1 MGLRGIILPQTRPS
15 KLRREPGVLI
25 CSMATPAVDP
35 IDAFFTLERLAYYRD
50 LHARYPLWC
59 GRWPSNERSKPSA
72 HHWLVQ
78 SRLHDEASQSLRRSR
93 IISIRF
99 ASTPTADEAP
109 RPQALL
115 EVGNDI
121 EVVEDFEPP
130 IHSAVLGAINYTF
143 ARWES
148 GYGPGGSGKP
158 YVTKADFVLEN
169 WAWHAKGILDATD
182 PRVFGVMKDPG
193 LTGYAL
199 HELRRAYLQTDPK
212 LDTRKKKLKTLEAYW
227 LRVGREIGIIPGVK
241 GGKVCALDDEL
252 LAGLFKEGAALVRE
266 ILEYEPSTNDLAEV
280 RALLPGSEVDAAV
293 SSYRVEL
300 AKRDPEEAAARDK
313 ADRAKSDARLKVA
326 LRATRLRFPMFSA
339 AEIESIQESWLAS
352 PRKNRYATL
361 AVERMENR
369 LPITASRIWKRTARY
384 RK

>member
-1 MGLRGIILPQTRPS
+1 
-15 KLRREPGVLI
+15 
-25 CSMATPAVDP
+25 MATPAVDP
-35 IDAFFTLERLAYYRD
+35 IDSFFTPERLAYYRD

-143 ARWES
+143 ARWKS

-158 YVTKADFVLEN
+158 YVIESDFVLQD
-169 WAWHAKGILDATD
+169 WAWHAKEILDATD

-212 LDTRKKKLKTLEAYW
+212 LDARKRKLKTLEGYW
-227 LRVGREIGIIPGVK
+227 LRIGREIGVIPGVT

-252 LAGLFKEGAALVRE
+252 LTGLISEGETLMRELV
-266 ILEYEPSTNDLAEV
+266 EYEPSGADMDVV
-280 RALLPGSEVDAAV
+280 RRLLPAARLDFAQI
-293 SSYRVEL
+293 SLREEIARRS
-300 AKRDPEEAAARDK
+300 PERAAAFDK
-313 ADRAKSDARLKVA
+313 RHLTESDASLEVA
-326 LRATRLRFPMFSA
+326 LWAARLRFPMFSA
-339 AEIESIQESWLAS
+339 SEIASIQKSWQAS
-352 PRKNRYATL
+352 PRKSRSVTL
-361 AVERMENR
+361 AVERLQDR
-369 LPITASRIWKRTARY
+369 LPITVSQIWKRTATHRN
-384 RK
+384 